1 MDIFPK
7 HYLFY
12 MMGTAYGLLFFIISL
27 LLSHPTIGLSNI
39 NADPSRLLGWIS
51 YVAIESFGSMVIQC
65 YWALVNSSVDVR
77 FAKKY
82 FGVIV
87 AGAQIGSIL
96 GPTIATQAE
105 HTGVPI
111 LYMGASL
118 CMFLM
123 VIAMY
128 FYVMRFGAPEDC
140 AKGEDGGG
148 GSSEKASPGAA
159 EEGGVLEG
167 FHLFIAHDYVKGLF
181 AVSCLFNVQVTVI
194 DYIMKV
200 RMHSILHCELSQAPL
215 LFSTRGCCSV
225 THRTLRRY

>member
-1 MDIFPK
+1 
-7 HYLFY
+7 
-12 MMGTAYGLLFFIISL
+12 MMGLAYGFIFFIISL

-39 NADPSRLLGWIS
+39 NADPSRALGWVS
-51 YVAIESFGSMVIQC
+51 YVAIESFGSLVIQC

-77 FAKKY
+77 FAKKN

-96 GPTIATQAE
+96 GPTLATQAE

-123 VIAMY
+123 VISMY
-128 FYVMRFGAPEDC
+128 FYVARFGAPEGSVGD
-140 AKGEDGGG
+140 DGV
-148 GSSEKASPGAA
+148 SPPAS

-167 FHLFIAHDYVKGLF
+167 FRLFIAHDYVKGLF

-194 DYIMKV
+194 DYMMKV
-200 RMHSILHCELSQAPL
+200 RSSINIIRYIDMFLLL
-215 LFSTRGCCSV
+215 LFISLIIFTSSYC
-225 THRTLRRY
+225 RY